1 VRTCRAPLRCRVGAA
16 RGDVV
21 REHAST
27 DERQSR
33 EKGTVQH
40 LLSGINVVEL
50 AEGISGSYC
59 GKLFADLGAEV
70 VKVEAPTGDELR
82 HQESVATGPDG
93 LFRGGAFL
101 HLNTNKRSTIVA
113 PTASGRERL
122 ESLLGGAQLVI
133 EETGRGRL
141 GTWGMTWNDI
151 HELWPELSVV
161 SISGFGATGPY
172 AEYAWEDV
180 VVQTMSDAVVRP
192 RTDDGPVRLPGHLGL
207 HLVGNMAALG
217 ALAAVV
223 SAEAS
228 HTGCFV
234 DCAAIEALSTLPARA
249 TMLLAH
255 QYRDGAPGPSLVSA
269 ARETLI
275 PGGVHPCADGYVS
288 MMSTPQQLGEL
299 LEVLDDDALRE
310 AFARPDAFERGET
323 KEAMDAALY
332 PWLLARTR
340 AQATAEA
347 QRVGWPLAGVNS
359 PPEVLQAEHFAQ
371 RGFWVHTDDPGAGPI
386 DLPGPPCRFAEGGW
400 AIRRLAPSLGEH
412 DVERMASISEPVQ
425 PPERAQRA
433 SIAPSPAPLSGIRIV
448 DMTTVWSGPYA
459 TMLLADLGAE
469 VIRVENPWVLPPT
482 TKGYQ
487 PRPTISDPGVLGS
500 LYGPAV
506 PGGPDRPWNRH
517 AMNNSLGRNK
527 LSCTIDTRRP
537 EGLELLM
544 RLAEQSDVFIDNF
557 KAGGLARMGIHTS
570 ELQARNP
577 RLVVVRMPATG
588 LTGDWS
594 GYTGFG
600 AQFDGLTGMLWLCG
614 HRESEL
620 MTSPGTTYMDA
631 ASGPGAAFATVAALR
646 YRAGTD
652 RGQFVEFDQSENIL
666 NHLGDVFVDCQ
677 LGVEPR
683 RWGNR
688 DPWRAPQGL
697 YRCRG
702 EDQWLAISV
711 RDDEAWRALAA
722 VIGREDLGLDSRFA
736 NAAARRERHDDID
749 VIVAA
754 WAAEQSSLDAFHA
767 LQRAGVA
774 AGPLLN
780 EEMFAADPH
789 LRAREWQRPLRS
801 HDVGTHLHPG
811 LPYRGVPQVWRRG
824 SPVLGEDNE
833 FVYKHVLGVSDEEF
847 ERYRRDRILAED
859 YLDPMG
865 EPC

>member
-1 VRTCRAPLRCRVGAA
+1 M
-16 RGDVV
+16 
-21 REHAST
+21 
-27 DERQSR
+27 RQ
-33 EKGTVQH
+33 

-50 AEGISGSYC
+50 AGGIAGSYC
-59 GKLFADLGAEV
+59 GKLFADLGADV
-70 VKVEAPTGDELR
+70 TKVETPAGDELR
-82 HQESVATGPDG
+82 HRASVARDSDG
-93 LFRGGAFL
+93 LFRGGAFV
-101 HLNTNKRSTIVA
+101 HLNTNKRSTVVEM
-113 PTASGRERL
+113 ASVEGRERL
-122 ESLLGGAQLVI
+122 EGLLGSAHLVI
-133 EETGRGRL
+133 EETRRGRL
-141 GTWGMTWNDI
+141 SSWGMSWRAL
-151 HELWPELSVV
+151 HERWPDLSVV

-172 AEYAWEDV
+172 AGYAWDDI
-180 VVQTMSDAVVRP
+180 VVQTMSDALVRP
-192 RTDDGPVRLPGHLGL
+192 RGDEGPVRLPGHLAL

-223 SAEAS
+223 STES
-228 HTGCFV
+228 GGGGCFV

-249 TMLLAH
+249 TTLLAH
-255 QYRDGAPGPSLVSA
+255 EYRDGTPGPSLVDT

-299 LEVLDDDALRE
+299 LDVLDDDALRA

-340 AQATAEA
+340 AEATAEA
-347 QRVGWPLAGVNS
+347 QRAGWPLAGVNS
-359 PPEVLQAEHFAQ
+359 PAEVLEAEHLAQ
-371 RGFWVHTDDPGAGPI
+371 RGFWVHADDPGAGPVN
-386 DLPGPPCRFAEGGW
+386 LPGPPCRFAEGGW
-400 AIRRLAPSLGEH
+400 SIRRLAPSLGEH
-412 DVERMASISEPVQ
+412 DPVRAASGSQQAVSSARERPG
-425 PPERAQRA
+425 
-433 SIAPSPAPLSGIRIV
+433 SPASSSPPLSGVRIV

-487 PRPTISDPGVLGS
+487 PRPTISDPGFLGS
-500 LYGPAV
+500 LYGPGL
-506 PGGPDRPWNRH
+506 PGRPDRPWNRH

-537 EGLELLM
+537 EGRELLM
-544 RLAEQSDVFIDNF
+544 RLAEQSDVFIDNY
-557 KAGGLARMGIHTS
+557 KAGGLARIGIQTS

-577 RLVVVRMPATG
+577 RLVIVRMPATG

-614 HRESEL
+614 HRDSDL

-646 YRAGTD
+646 YRQGTG

-677 LGVEPR
+677 LGVRPQ

-711 RDDEAWRALAA
+711 RDDETWRALAA
-722 VIGREDLGLDSRFA
+722 VIGREDLVDDPRFA
-736 NAAARRERHDDID
+736 DTAARQQHHDELDMI
-749 VIVAA
+749 IAA
-754 WAAEQSSLDAFHA
+754 WAADQSSLEAFHA
-767 LQRAGVA
+767 LQAAGVA
-774 AGPLLN
+774 AGPLLSD
-780 EEMFAADPH
+780 EMFAADPH
-789 LRAREWQRPLRS
+789 LRDREWRQPLHS
-801 HDVGTHLHPG
+801 LDVGAHLHPG
-811 LPYRGVPQVWRRG
+811 LPYRGVPQAWRRG

-833 FVYKHVLGVSDEEF
+833 FVYKQILGVSNEEF
-847 ERYRRDRILAED
+847 EHYRQDRILAED
-859 YLDPMG
+859 YLDPRG
-865 EPC
+865 EPY